1 MLEATRSHAA
11 LSASTRDL
19 VGYPQRCVW
28 VGDRVPAG
36 GWTST
41 ITASC
46 RAECECG
53 SASCRESLHDLFV
66 TRDEVLA
73 AVRGRAEALVAGDPD
88 GLLRLLHEQF
98 TWTSHRGEVFDRAG
112 YVRANTEQLRWRSQ
126 VIEDPQVTIVGGTA
140 VVVGAVRDVVE
151 RDGETSVFVMRITQ
165 TWVREF
171 EGWLCLAGHA
181 GPLSPHDRA

>member
-1 MLEATRSHAA
+1 M
-11 LSASTRDL
+11 TRD
-19 VGYPQRCVW
+19 
-28 VGDRVPAG
+28 D
-36 GWTST
+36 
-41 ITASC
+41 
-46 RAECECG
+46 
-53 SASCRESLHDLFV
+53 
-66 TRDEVLA
+66 VLA
-73 AVRGRAEALVAGDPD
+73 AVRGRAGALAAGDPE
-88 GLLRLLHEQF
+88 GLARWLHEQF

-126 VIEDPQVTIVGGTA
+126 VIEDPQVTIVGDTA
-140 VVVGAVRDVVE
+140 VVVGAVRDAVE